1 MTRRRVEIGILLLLC
16 GVLAVAGFRLLS
28 NPLRN
33 FEQTAV
39 LDVLG
44 RPNQVS
50 IVGGHSFMVLPGV
63 YEPFRASFTPYCS
76 SLITVLALT
85 GITLFVLRAPLWRRL
100 VSLLIA
106 AAVIVCCNVLRIA
119 GSLLIGLHLGSGS
132 LVLFHDWVGTA
143 FAMVYTMG
151 GFFLLVFFLLPDA
164 KARIPR
170 AARVSDVL

>member
-1 MTRRRVEIGILLLLC
+1 MTRRRVEVATLLLLC
-16 GVLAVAGFRLLS
+16 GALAIAGFRLLS
-28 NPLRN
+28 NPLRD

-44 RPNQVS
+44 RPAQVS
-50 IVGGHSFMVLPGV
+50 IVGSHSFQVLPGV
-63 YEPFRASFTPYCS
+63 YEPFRAALTPYCS
-76 SLITVLALT
+76 SLITVLALAA
-85 GITLFVLRAPLWRRL
+85 ITMFVLRAPLWRRL
-100 VSLLIA
+100 SALAIA

-119 GSLLIGLHLGSGS
+119 ASLLIGLHYGSAS

-143 FAMVYTMG
+143 FAMLYTMG